1 MKCRNHFVKKGF
13 LQHYTP
19 TPTSTSTQFLS
30 TLLKQRNKK

>member
-19 TPTSTSTQFLS
+19 TSIIRIRMGGGIFL
-30 TLLKQRNKK
+30 